1 MNESLNLWE
10 ALAGVAVFMLGMRFL
25 EESLQAM
32 AGRKFKLFLKRNTAD
47 RLRAVAGGTVV
58 TAVLQSSSVV
68 NLLVLAFVGAS
79 LLTMQNAL
87 AVILGANL
95 GTTISNWVI
104 ATVGFSYQISDFA
117 YPLTG
122 VAGITMA
129 LAKSESRLYQWSRF
143 LLGMSF
149 IFLGLAFIRSGIEE
163 GTLSVAV
170 IPDEPQHFVV
180 VKIPRN

>member
-1 MNESLNLWE
+1 MNNESVNLWE
-10 ALAGVAVFMLGMRFL
+10 VLAGVAVFMLGMRFL
-25 EESLQAM
+25 EDSLQTM
-32 AGRKFKLFLKRNTAD
+32 AGRSFKLFLKRNTSG
-47 RLRAVAGGTVV
+47 RFRAVAGGTIV

-122 VAGITMA
+122 VAGILAA
-129 LAKSESRLYQWSRF
+129 LSTKGSRLHHWSMF
-143 LLGMSF
+143 LLGFSF
-149 IFLGLAFIRSGIEE
+149 IFLG
-163 GTLSVAV
+163 
-170 IPDEPQHFVV
+170 
-180 VKIPRN
+180 